1 MAFPEPSAFRVIDR
15 PYVVWSYNARAEN
28 FEFLDSIDSD
38 FYHRTAQTFF
48 FNEAGELRFDPED
61 SGERKDVSSFARL
74 VWNHGLETLITLLG
88 ALVQAPH
95 AVHGFFLKCENKDC
109 RKIAQYLLSSSIPED
124 NCLIRLGVDFE
135 ALVRGIHARPAWA
148 NDAEMISNLTR
159 ALRAVLAEYDRDDL
173 RFEYNSI
180 KHGLRASHG
189 RFAIAVGLQE
199 APGIPAPEEN
209 MSMLSDSQDGSHF
222 LMAKSLPHATKKA
235 AREQFSLQRSSVGW
249 SLEKTLF
256 DIQLFSSLI
265 GNVVG
270 ALKIASGAKPSSVHF
285 YLPQVDA
292 DWWEAYFAEQ
302 GPDVQNFSFG
312 GIIEAPKKLEDA
324 ERRATK
330 FYRAKAAARKQS
342 NAPPD

>member
-1 MAFPEPSAFRVIDR
+1 MALQEPSAFRVIDR
-15 PYVVWSYNARAEN
+15 PYVVWSHNARAEN
-28 FEFLDSIDSD
+28 LEFLDSIDSD
-38 FYHRTAQTFF
+38 FYHRTARTFF
-48 FNEAGELRFDPED
+48 FNEAGELRFDPKD
-61 SGERKDVSSFARL
+61 SDERKDVSSFARL

-95 AVHGFFLKCENKDC
+95 AVHGFFLKCQNKDC
-109 RKIAQYLLSSSIPED
+109 RKIANYLHSSSIPAD
-124 NCLIRLGVDFE
+124 NCLERTDIDFE
-135 ALVRGIHARPAWA
+135 TLVRGIHARTAWA
-148 NDAEMISNLTR
+148 DDAVMIGNLTR
-159 ALRAVLAEYDRDDL
+159 ALRAMLTEYDRDEL

-189 RFAIAVGLQE
+189 RFAIAVGSQE

-222 LMAKSLPHATKKA
+222 LIARSLPHATKVTAKG
-235 AREQFSLQRSSVGW
+235 QFSLDKRSVGW

-285 YLPQVDA
+285 FLPQVDA
-292 DWWEAYFAEQ
+292 DWWEAYFAE
-302 GPDVQNFSFG
+302 PWSDLRNFSFD
-312 GIIEAPKKLEDA
+312 GIMEAPENLEDA
-324 ERRATK
+324 EKQAAS
-330 FYRAKAAARKQS
+330 FYDAKAAARKQQ
-342 NAPPD
+342 NARPN